1 MSTRLWKLVVTIVV
15 LVQSASSA
23 SAQLSIEPSPALAE
37 LAQTGVRA
45 ATERFPD
52 EKIKTDDV
60 AVTIL
65 DLREAQHLTGG
76 SVRGD
81 AAIFPASVVKLF
93 YLVAAQQWL
102 QDGKLQDSDELRRAM
117 HDMIVDSSNDATGF
131 FVDSLTDAPNGPPL
145 REDQMKQWAEKRNA
159 VNRYFTSVGFTGI
172 NVCQKTYCEG
182 PFGRER
188 MFLGPKY
195 ENRNKLTTDATARL
209 LAEIVLGRAVQNNA
223 DRCKQMMELLKRD
236 WTTKPD
242 ADNPDDQAH
251 GFSALASFPDGTK
264 LWSKAGWTST
274 ARHDATYLELPD
286 GRRLIVVT
294 FTTGHARNRQ
304 IIPTIVKTVLA
315 GVK

>member
-1 MSTRLWKLVVTIVV
+1 MSWHSRMLIVSFV
-15 LVQSASSA
+15 ALTCMAPSA
-23 SAQLSIEPSPALAE
+23 SAQLEVESSPTLVE
-37 LAQTGVRA
+37 LAQSAVRT
-45 ATERFPD
+45 ATEKFPD
-52 EKIKTDDV
+52 EKIKFDDV

-65 DLREAQHLTGG
+65 DLRNPKHVTAG

-93 YLVAAQQWL
+93 YLVAAHQWL
-102 QDGKLQDSDELRRAM
+102 QDGKLQDGDELRRAM
-117 HDMIVDSSNDATGF
+117 HDMIVDSNNDATGF
-131 FVDSLTDAPNGPPL
+131 FVDSLTDATNGPPL
-145 REDQMKQWAEKRNA
+145 PEDQMKQWSEKRNA
-159 VNRYFTSVGFTGI
+159 VNRYFTSLGYTGI
-172 NVCQKTYCEG
+172 NVCQKTYCDG

-209 LAEIVLGRAVQNNA
+209 LAEIVLGRAVHENGE
-223 DRCKQMMELLKRD
+223 RCKQMMELLRRD
-236 WTTKPD
+236 WTTKAD

-251 GFSALASFPDGTK
+251 GFSVLAGFPDGTK

-274 ARHDATYLELPD
+274 ARHDAAYLELPD

-304 IIPTIVKTVLA
+304 VIPTIVKQVLD